1 MTYVGYVHIILNVFV
16 RRSQKNYL
24 NFLFS
29 IVLGFDERKDWT
41 KQANG
46 KQVQECHITFT
57 DQTDYVDQGTV
68 EPVPKNCTK
77 KFQGSENC
85 FKEVWKVA
93 EKTGSEQSTKFI
105 MCDGCNTNT

>member
-1 MTYVGYVHIILNVFV
+1 MSRKF
-16 RRSQKNYL
+16 SNYL
-24 NFLFS
+24 PFS
-29 IVLGFDERKDWT
+29 LVLGFDERKDWT

-68 EPVPKNCTK
+68 PPVPKDCK
-77 KFQGSENC
+77 EKFQGSENC
-85 FKEVWKVA
+85 FKEVWKVT